1 MLVSP
6 HLSFLQP
13 PLPSSSRHTALT
25 LLLLPPWWLTPW
37 FSSVLIFGIGSADS
51 FFIQLYFIFLDFSTQ
66 HSPGFLPTILASFS
80 LSLCL
85 PFFFRLL
92 FSWSTSKF
100 WGTLGLHFL
109 PRWPHY
115 GLMILNTAF
124 LPVTQIYAL
133 SLELQNQVKLT
144 FPRQWH
150 PTPVLLPGK
159 SHGRRSLEG
168 CSPWGCWGLDKTQ
181 RLHFHFSLS
190 WIGKGN
196 GNPLQYSCLENPRD
210 GGAWWA
216 AVYGVAQSQTRLKR
230 LSSSRYLIDHSTLTW
245 SKRICDS
252 LLFLTLESFVS
263 HIAPGRKYHRPLL
276 CSSQQDSLSQ
286 VLP

>member
-13 PLPSSSRHTALT
+13 PLPSSSHHTSLT
-25 LLLLPPWWLTPW
+25 LLLMPPWWPTPW
-37 FSSVLIFGIGSADS
+37 FSSVLIFGIGSADY
-51 FFIQLYFIFLDFSTQ
+51 FFIQLHFIFLDFSTQ

-85 PFFFRLL
+85 PFFFKLL

-115 GLMILNTAF
+115 GLMILNTGF
-124 LPVTQIYAL
+124 VPVTQIYAL

-144 FPRQWH
+144 CP
-150 PTPVLLPGK
+150 
-159 SHGRRSLEG
+159 
-168 CSPWGCWGLDKTQ
+168 
-181 RLHFHFSLS
+181 
-190 WIGKGN
+190 
-196 GNPLQYSCLENPRD
+196 
-210 GGAWWA
+210 
-216 AVYGVAQSQTRLKR
+216 
-230 LSSSRYLIDHSTLTW
+230 RYLIDIALYLTDSTLTW

-252 LLFLTLESFVS
+252 LPFLTLESFVS
-263 HIAPGRKYHRPLL
+263 HIALGRKYHHPLL